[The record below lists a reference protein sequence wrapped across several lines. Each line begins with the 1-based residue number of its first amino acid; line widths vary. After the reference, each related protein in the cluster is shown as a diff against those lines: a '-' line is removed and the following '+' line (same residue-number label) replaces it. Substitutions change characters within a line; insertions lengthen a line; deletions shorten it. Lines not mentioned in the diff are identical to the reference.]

1 MTVVGR
7 NSEGISTHFVWA
19 CSWGNFLGEHRI
31 ATGLWIR
38 PGRKEICWTVF
49 NSRLKG
55 FRMGGRNREISS
67 RGELPA
73 VLAPG
78 ERLRMASKQNF
89 QLPVMPRVD
98 WTSRDFIQ
106 KPKGGEKR

>member
-1 MTVVGR
+1 
-7 NSEGISTHFVWA
+7 
-19 CSWGNFLGEHRI
+19 
-31 ATGLWIR
+31 
-38 PGRKEICWTVF
+38 
-49 NSRLKG
+49 
-55 FRMGGRNREISS
+55 MGGRNREISS